1 MRDITAAKASR
12 IGPATCALLA
22 VVLSILNTP
31 PGAGAGV
38 PVHREQLIPILG
50 VTFGTGEQPT
60 GTVANL
66 ILSFDQRDD
75 HGGLAL
81 HFKAWPGRF
90 SPMAQT
96 AVKQAI
102 YRTAKA
108 AGLSP
113 DSWTVVLAVPEPGLT
128 VYGESLSAMV
138 GVSVIAMAK
147 GDPIAPGRVLTGTVT
162 PDGHIAPV
170 GSLALKVDAAG
181 QAHMQRVVV
190 PDALDPA
197 DGDWST
203 PFLLQ
208 VSPVGSVSQAYQA
221 LTDHPLRP

>member
-1 MRDITAAKASR
+1 MGTMADRASR
-12 IGPATCALLA
+12 IGPVAWALLA
-22 VVLSILNTP
+22 AILVVP
-31 PGAGAGV
+31 AVPFGAKAGV

-66 ILSFDQRDD
+66 ILTFDQRDD
-75 HGGLAL
+75 QGGLAL
-81 HFKAWPGRF
+81 HFKNWPGRF

-96 AVKQAI
+96 SVKQAI
-102 YRTAKA
+102 YRSAKA

-138 GVSVIAMAK
+138 GVSVIALAK
-147 GDPIAPGRVLTGTVT
+147 GDQIAPGRVLTGTVT

-181 QAHMQRVVV
+181 QAHMQRVLV

-197 DGDWST
+197 DGDWKT

-208 VSPVGSVSQAYQA
+208 VSPVGSVSQAYLA

>member
-1 MRDITAAKASR
+1 MRTARTSAPLFQWRRALSLAAGLA
-12 IGPATCALLA
+12 ILLA
-22 VVLSILNTP
+22 WAP
-31 PGAGAGV
+31 ADAGL
-38 PVHREQLIPILG
+38 PVHRELLIPIVG
-50 VTFGTGEQPT
+50 VTVGTDAKPT

-75 HGGLAL
+75 HTGLAL
-81 HFKAWPGRF
+81 HFRSWPGRF

-102 YRTAKA
+102 YRSARA

-113 DSWTVVLAVPEPGLT
+113 DSWTVVLSVPEPGLT

-138 GVSVIAMAK
+138 GLSVIALAK
-147 GDPIAPGRVLTGTVT
+147 GDSVAPGRVLTGTVT
-162 PDGHIAPV
+162 PDGRIAPV
-170 GSLALKVDAAG
+170 GSLSLKVDAAN
-181 QAHMQRVVV
+181 QAHLQRVIV

-203 PFLLQ
+203 PFMLQ

-221 LTDHPLRP
+221 LTDRPLRP

>member
-1 MRDITAAKASR
+1 MDAGAGQARRMGSVA
-12 IGPATCALLA
+12 GALLA
-22 VVLSILNTP
+22 ALLLSLSVP
-31 PGAGAGV
+31 QGASAGV
-38 PVHREQLIPILG
+38 TGHRELLIPILG

-66 ILSFDQRDD
+66 ILSFDQRED

-81 HFKAWPGRF
+81 HFKSWPGRF

-138 GVSVIAMAK
+138 GVSVVALAK
-147 GDPIAPGRVLTGTVT
+147 GDQIAPGRVLTGTVT

-170 GSLALKVDAAG
+170 GSLALKVDAAS
-181 QAHMQRVVV
+181 QAHMQRVIV